1 MAVPIRIHNVVKR
14 FGSVRALDGVSL
26 EVEAGELF
34 FLLGPSGCG
43 KTTLLRCLAGF
54 CIPETGSVAIGERDV
69 TNLPPH
75 VRDTGMVFQSYA
87 LWPHLTLFEN
97 VAFGLEMRKIDP
109 AEVRRRTLDA
119 LDRVHLLDRA
129 QARPNQLSGGQQQR
143 VALARALV
151 VEPQC
156 LLLDEPLSNLDAK
169 LRLEM
174 RTDIRRIC
182 KQAGLTAVYVT
193 HDQKEALSIADRLA
207 VMRDGR
213 IEQIGTPAEVYRH
226 PVNAFVAGFI
236 GEGNFMDGTV
246 LRDEGTIL
254 RIRTP
259 AGLLAAA
266 ATADAPR
273 PGAAV
278 RLCIRPEAFR
288 FDHPPPGCPNR
299 LSGRLLRTV
308 YQGEI
313 AQHEMALA
321 TDAGAWEVRA
331 FELNPRQPVAADDT
345 AVWVDPEQVIVLP
358 GAAAG
363 EEVPRA

>member
-1 MAVPIRIHNVVKR
+1 MAVPIRIHHVVKL

-26 EVEAGELF
+26 EVDAGELF

-54 CIPETGSVAIGERDV
+54 CIPETGSVAMGGRDV

-75 VRDTGMVFQSYA
+75 LRDAGMVFQSYA

-97 VAFGLEMRKIDP
+97 VAFGLEMRKAGP

-151 VEPQC
+151 VQPQC

-213 IEQIGTPAEVYRH
+213 IEQTGTPAEVYRH

-236 GEGNFMDGTV
+236 GEGNFIDGTV
-246 LRDEGTIL
+246 LSDEGTIL
-254 RIRTP
+254 RIRTS
-259 AGLLAAA
+259 AGLLAAS
-266 ATADAPR
+266 ATAGAPR

-278 RLCIRPEAFR
+278 RLCIRPESFR
-288 FDHPPPGCPNR
+288 FDRPPSDCPNTFK
-299 LSGRLLRTV
+299 GRLLSTV
-308 YQGEI
+308 YQGEM
-313 AQHEMALA
+313 AQHELALA
-321 TDAGAWEVRA
+321 TATGAWEIRA
-331 FELNPRQPVAADDT
+331 FELNPRQPVAADET
-345 AVWVDPEQVIVLP
+345 AIWVNPEQVIVLP
-358 GAAAG
+358 AEAARG
-363 EEVPRA
+363 EAARA